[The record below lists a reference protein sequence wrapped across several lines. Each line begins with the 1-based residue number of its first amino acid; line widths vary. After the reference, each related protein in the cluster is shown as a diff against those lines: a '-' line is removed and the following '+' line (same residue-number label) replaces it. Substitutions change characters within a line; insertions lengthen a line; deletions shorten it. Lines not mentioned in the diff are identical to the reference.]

1 MTSSPTS
8 PTTLPEERRQHI
20 VQLLNQHGKVTVPEL
35 SEHLDVSADTIRR
48 DLAGLE
54 QAGLVTRVHGGALPV
69 KPTTPP
75 YKLRRDANV
84 DSKRAIAAAAAKL
97 IQPGQVVMIDSG
109 TTALEVARS
118 LPINLL
124 ATVVSASPYVAI
136 ALADYPHVEVVMI
149 GGTLDKTS
157 MTFTGSAAHVALSNL
172 RADVCVLGVCSLH
185 ETVGISTISLEEA
198 TLKRLMIGNAR
209 EVIAVTTADK
219 LHTAAPFVVG
229 PLNQLTHL
237 VTEASASDELLSPYQ
252 TLGIQTFKAAN

>member
-1 MTSSPTS
+1 M
-8 PTTLPEERRQHI
+8 
-20 VQLLNQHGKVTVPEL
+20 QLLNQHGKVTVPEL
-35 SEHLDVSADTIRR
+35 SQQLDVSADTIRR

-54 QAGLVTRVHGGALPV
+54 QAGLATRVHGGALPV

-75 YKLRRDANV
+75 YKLRRDSNLDA
-84 DSKRAIAAAAAKL
+84 KRAIAAAAAKL

-118 LPINLL
+118 LPINLQ
-124 ATVVSASPYVAI
+124 ATIVSASPYVAI
-136 ALADYPHVEVVMI
+136 ALADHPHVEVVML

-157 MTFTGSAAHVALSNL
+157 MTVTGSAAHAALANL

-185 ETVGISTISLEEA
+185 ETIGISTISLEEA
-198 TLKRLMIGNAR
+198 TLKRLMIANAR

-219 LHTAAPFVVG
+219 LDTAAPFVVA

-237 VTEASASDELLSPYQ
+237 VTETSASDNLLLPYQ
-252 TLGIQTFKAAN
+252 TLGIQTFKAVN